1 MAKGYK
7 SRGVVLTTVKYG
19 DSSIIV
25 QLFTEECG
33 RQSYIVQG
41 VTSRR
46 SRGGKMALF
55 QPLYP
60 LEFVASGSS
69 GRLHRF
75 SDVGLGVVL
84 QRTPFDVRRIT
95 ISLFIAEVIYRL
107 VREDER
113 NEPLFNF
120 IWSSIETLDLI
131 DEGVANFHLYFLVN
145 LSRFLGFF
153 PGNSHSDGDWF
164 DPSEGLFTP
173 REPSCVSKFTPA
185 LAERLRDFIE
195 CDVRHLGE
203 IPLSR
208 TQRVE
213 LLESILDYYS
223 YHLDIR
229 HSVESLNILREVF

>member
-1 MAKGYK
+1 MAKNYK
-7 SRGVVLTTVKYG
+7 SRGVVLTRVKYG

-25 QLFTEECG
+25 QLFGEECG
-33 RQSYIVQG
+33 RQSYMVQG
-41 VTSRR
+41 VKSRR
-46 SRGGKMALF
+46 SQGSKMALF
-55 QPLYP
+55 QPLHP
-60 LEFVASGSS
+60 LEFVASWGS

-75 SDVGLGVVL
+75 SEVQSGMIL
-84 QRTPFDVRRIT
+84 RSTPFDVRRMT

-107 VREDER
+107 VREDES
-113 NEPLFNF
+113 NKPLFDF

-164 DPSEGLFTP
+164 DPSEGLFTAQ
-173 REPSCVSKFTPA
+173 EPSCLSKFTPP

-208 TQRVE
+208 RERVE
-213 LLESILDYYS
+213 FLESLLDYYS

-229 HSVESLNILREVF
+229 HSVESLDILREVF